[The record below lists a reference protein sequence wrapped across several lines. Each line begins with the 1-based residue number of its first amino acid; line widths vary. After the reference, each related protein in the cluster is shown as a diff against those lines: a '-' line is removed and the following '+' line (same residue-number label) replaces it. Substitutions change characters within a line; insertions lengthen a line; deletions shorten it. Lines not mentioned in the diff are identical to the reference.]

1 MTLRVRM
8 ASSILALRRKPRRV
22 DGQAEVRPRQ
32 QPIYS
37 DLAGPMMTIMEDSCG
52 WNDTVAGC
60 CSAPSNQL
68 LYGAEHSPGCRENFL
83 AELAKHKLGRRDI
96 VANLNFFCR
105 VPVGA
110 DNGLD
115 PLTFVG
121 APSRPGD
128 HIDLRAEMDVLGAI
142 SNCPQINN
150 PCSGGRPTPIR
161 VRVIEAHGG

>member
-1 MTLRVRM
+1 MSNRVRLADP
-8 ASSILALRRKPRRV
+8 ASDLHRCPPASGGCGSVRQIQSQRSLELLALGRLSGRTGFCL
-22 DGQAEVRPRQ
+22 D
-32 QPIYS
+32 
-37 DLAGPMMTIMEDSCG
+37 
-52 WNDTVAGC
+52 
-60 CSAPSNQL
+60 
-68 LYGAEHSPGCRENFL
+68 GAEHSPGCRENFL